1 MNDDYLGVL
10 LEDIDSKLDA
20 VLESQS
26 TMATAL
32 QLKAV
37 DERLTRVEVD
47 VKVIKRVVTEQSRD
61 LQRHDIQ
68 LKDHEGRITA
78 LKK

>member
-10 LEDIDSKLDA
+10 LEDIDAELDA

-26 TMATAL
+26 TTATAL

-37 DERLTRVEVD
+37 GCRLTRIESD
-47 VKVIKRVVTEQSRD
+47 VKIIKRVVTEKSHD
-61 LQRHDIQ
+61 LNRHDTQ
-68 LKDHEGRITA
+68 LKDHEGQITA